1 MYIFQIQKGRV
12 QSNDRENYNFELFLV
27 FERLDHK
34 IVGENN
40 SDLIS

>member
-1 MYIFQIQKGRV
+1 MYIFQMQKGRV
-12 QSNDRENYNFELFLV
+12 QSNDRESYNFELFLV

>member
-1 MYIFQIQKGRV
+1 MQKGRV
-12 QSNDRENYNFELFLV
+12 QSNDRESYNFELFLA

-34 IVGENN
+34 IENN